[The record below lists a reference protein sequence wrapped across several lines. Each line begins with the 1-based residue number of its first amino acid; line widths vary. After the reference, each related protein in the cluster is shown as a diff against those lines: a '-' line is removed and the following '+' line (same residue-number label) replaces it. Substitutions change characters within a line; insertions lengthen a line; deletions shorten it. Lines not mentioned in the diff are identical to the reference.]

1 MPAATS
7 AAAFCGFIL
16 CSSTPMVVMTTMSG
30 SAVDERMLSAL
41 SCALSRTRRKKT
53 SVGSPR
59 VKRNSRAK
67 RGTSSS
73 TFGMCDQR
81 VEVEVDAA
89 LDEEDRDEEPEADR
103 LELARDLLGVVSP
116 RMNRRTT
123 TPAAK
128 APRSTSRLSLM
139 ARYTRKT
146 TSVTEMRTGSWD
158 DEFRWRPEHGDQP
171 RRMHLDGEQRGR
183 HGDDGEHRPGGGS

>member
-16 CSSTPMVVMTTMSG
+16 CSSTPMVVMTTTSG

-41 SCALSRTRRKKT
+41 SCALSMTRRKRT

-73 TFGMCDQR
+73 TFGLCTSACRSRLTPVSMKKIGMRNPKPIASSLLVICS
-81 VEVEVDAA
+81 VLPSA
-89 LDEEDRDEEPEADR
+89 L
-103 LELARDLLGVVSP
+103 
-116 RMNRRTT
+116 MNRRTM
-123 TPAAK
+123 TPAAN
-128 APRSTSRLSLM
+128 APRSTSRLSLV
-139 ARYTRKT
+139 AR
-146 TSVTEMRTGSWD
+146 
-158 DEFRWRPEHGDQP
+158 
-171 RRMHLDGEQRGR
+171 
-183 HGDDGEHRPGGGS
+183 